1 MINNGGIDRAAHNA
15 LLLLLA
21 RGAQVLLI
29 PIVLAGGFW
38 VVSTVQDLRVDVT
51 GLTERVGA
59 QITAMSAASTRQ
71 EIRLDRIEDRISNA
85 NTKQ

>member
-1 MINNGGIDRAAHNA
+1 MNADGLDRAAHNA

-21 RGAQVLLI
+21 RGAQVLLV
-29 PIVLAGGFW
+29 PIILAS
-38 VVSTVQDLRVDVT
+38 VVWMAATVQQLRVDVT

-59 QITAMSAASTRQ
+59 QVSAIAAASTRQ

-85 NTKQ
+85 VPRR

>member
-1 MINNGGIDRAAHNA
+1 MNGDGLDRAAHNA

-21 RGAQVLLI
+21 RGAQVLLV
-29 PIVLAGGFW
+29 PIILAG
-38 VVSTVQDLRVDVT
+38 VVWMVATVQQLRVDVT

-59 QITAMSAASTRQ
+59 QVSAIAAASTRQ

-85 NTKQ
+85 VPRR